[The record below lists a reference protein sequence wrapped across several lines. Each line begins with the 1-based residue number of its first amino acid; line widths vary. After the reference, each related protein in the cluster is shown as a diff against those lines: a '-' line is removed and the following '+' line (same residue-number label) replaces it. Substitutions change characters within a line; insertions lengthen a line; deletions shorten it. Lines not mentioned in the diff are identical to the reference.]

1 MCVIIIYINLPT
13 LDWIVLLWEQ
23 VQIEKTKKFH
33 LKSMTLEGQKNEE
46 DLVGGKT
53 EDFQQMTEQ
62 ETEVK

>member
-1 MCVIIIYINLPT
+1 
-13 LDWIVLLWEQ
+13 
-23 VQIEKTKKFH
+23 
-33 LKSMTLEGQKNEE
+33 MTLEGQKNEE